1 MGCDSKKVV
10 PRAIRSSCMSGRVF
24 LLPTGVMR
32 AGTHRTGKENMAE
45 EAKYVEDLIDQEDN
59 FSRWYNQVVRE
70 GRPYKQRMEQVQTLA
85 EV

>member
-1 MGCDSKKVV
+1 
-10 PRAIRSSCMSGRVF
+10 
-24 LLPTGVMR
+24 
-32 AGTHRTGKENMAE
+32 MAE